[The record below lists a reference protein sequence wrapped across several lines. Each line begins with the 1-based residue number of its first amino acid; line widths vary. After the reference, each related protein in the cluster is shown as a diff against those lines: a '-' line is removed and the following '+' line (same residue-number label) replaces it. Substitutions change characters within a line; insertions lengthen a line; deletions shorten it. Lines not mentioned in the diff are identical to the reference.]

1 MGGGVVPP
9 EGGAEV
15 QPEAVAAGVPA
26 LTIEGGADF
35 AEGDEP
41 NFNREAAPQHV
52 ASSTNDR
59 PDRGGD
65 RGGRGGRPGG
75 RPAGGASRRRGDG
88 PGGPGGPG
96 GGGGRPPKCLQEARA
111 RRGEGAL
118 CL

>member
-65 RGGRGGRPGG
+65 RGGRGRRPGG
-75 RPAGGASRRRGDG
+75 GPRGGASRRQGRRPGRHGWPGRAGRGA
-88 PGGPGGPG
+88 PAI
-96 GGGGRPPKCLQEARA
+96 RC
-111 RRGEGAL
+111 
-118 CL
+118 

>member
-65 RGGRGGRPGG
+65 RGGPRGRPGG
-75 RPAGGASRRRGDG
+75 GPSGGGTPPPRHRRRGHRG
-88 PGGPGGPG
+88 AAR
-96 GGGGRPPKCLQEARA
+96 GGGRSASI
-111 RRGEGAL
+111 
-118 CL
+118 